1 MIEKDRYLSISDF
14 ASLAGVSKQAVYKQ
28 ASNKNSQLS
37 PFVCQQGKRTLI
49 KAEALKALYEVDL
62 ENSTLST
69 PNSTYAQGD
78 PPDRNDVGLNNQPVS
93 TVSELNNQPEPT
105 PEIQPIQP
113 ENQPDAEDYIAFLK
127 AEIADLKDRQ
137 QEQENRHAEAIAE
150 KDRIIQEQAKQ
161 LADLCQQVADIA
173 QKALTTTAQ
182 QQYLMA
188 YDRKAGEQKP
198 IEEATEQAVADEE
211 PAEQQEQEHKGFFA
225 WLKAWFN
232 NT

>member
-1 MIEKDRYLSISDF
+1 MIEKDCYLSISEF
-14 ASLAGVSKQAVYKQ
+14 ARLAMVSKQAIYKQ
-28 ASNKNSQLS
+28 ISNEHSQLA

-49 KAEALKALYEVDL
+49 KAEALKALYKVDL

-69 PNSTYAQGD
+69 QNSTLSTKD
-78 PPDRNDVGLNNQPVS
+78 STFSTCEGLK
-93 TVSELNNQPEPT
+93 
-105 PEIQPIQP
+105 IQPDSTDKIQP
-113 ENQPDAEDYIAFLK
+113 CQPKIQPDTEDYIAFLK
-127 AEIADLKDRQ
+127 AEIADLK
-137 QEQENRHAEAIAE
+137 EQENRHAEALAE

-198 IEEATEQAVADEE
+198 IDAETEQSVADESQNT
-211 PAEQQEQEHKGFFA
+211 EQPEREHKGFFVR
-225 WLKAWFN
+225 LKAWFN
-232 NT
+232 SV

>member
-1 MIEKDRYLSISDF
+1 MIEKDCYLSISEF
-14 ASLAGVSKQAVYKQ
+14 ARLAMVSKQAIYKQ
-28 ASNKNSQLS
+28 ISNEHSQLA

-49 KAEALKALYEVDL
+49 KAEALKSLYKVDL

-69 PNSTYAQGD
+69 CE
-78 PPDRNDVGLNNQPVS
+78 GLK
-93 TVSELNNQPEPT
+93 
-105 PEIQPIQP
+105 IQPDSTDKIQP
-113 ENQPDAEDYIAFLK
+113 DTEDYIAFLK
-127 AEIADLKDRQ
+127 AEIADLK
-137 QEQENRHAEAIAE
+137 EQENRHAEALAE

-198 IEEATEQAVADEE
+198 IEAATEQSVADESQNT
-211 PAEQQEQEHKGFFA
+211 EQPEREHKGFFA
-225 WLKAWFN
+225 RLKAWFN
-232 NT
+232 NV

>member
-1 MIEKDRYLSISDF
+1 MIEIDRYLTISEF

-69 PNSTYAQGD
+69 RNSTPESG
-78 PPDRNDVGLNNQPVS
+78 VGLNNQPIS
-93 TVSELNNQPEPT
+93 TVSGLNNQPEAT
-105 PEIQPIQP
+105 EEKQPIQP
-113 ENQPDAEDYIAFLK
+113 ENQPGAEDYIAFLK
-127 AEIADLKDRQ
+127 AEIVELKDRQ
-137 QEQENRHAEAIAE
+137 QEQENRHAEALAE

-173 QKALTTTAQ
+173 QKAITTTAQ

-198 IEEATEQAVADEE
+198 IEEAPEQAVADEE
-211 PAEQQEQEHKGFFA
+211 PQTEQQEQEHKGFFA
-225 WLKAWFN
+225 RLKAWFN

>member
-1 MIEKDRYLSISDF
+1 MIEKDCYLSISEF
-14 ASLAGVSKQAVYKQ
+14 ARLAMVSKQAIYKQ
-28 ASNKNSQLS
+28 ISNEHSQLA

-49 KAEALKALYEVDL
+49 KAEALKALYKVDL

-69 PNSTYAQGD
+69 CE
-78 PPDRNDVGLNNQPVS
+78 GLK
-93 TVSELNNQPEPT
+93 
-105 PEIQPIQP
+105 IQPDSTDKIQP
-113 ENQPDAEDYIAFLK
+113 CQPDTEDYIAFLK
-127 AEIADLKDRQ
+127 AEIADLK
-137 QEQENRHAEAIAE
+137 EQENRHAEALAE

-198 IEEATEQAVADEE
+198 IEAATEQSVADESQNT
-211 PAEQQEQEHKGFFA
+211 EQPEREHKGFFVR
-225 WLKAWFN
+225 LKAWFN
-232 NT
+232 SV

>member
-1 MIEKDRYLSISDF
+1 MIEKDCYLSISEF
-14 ASLAGVSKQAVYKQ
+14 ARLAMVSKQAIYKQ
-28 ASNKNSQLS
+28 ISNEHSQLA

-49 KAEALKALYEVDL
+49 KAEALKALYKVDL

-69 PNSTYAQGD
+69 CE
-78 PPDRNDVGLNNQPVS
+78 GLK
-93 TVSELNNQPEPT
+93 
-105 PEIQPIQP
+105 IQPDSTDKIQP
-113 ENQPDAEDYIAFLK
+113 DTEDYIAFLK
-127 AEIADLKDRQ
+127 AEIADLK
-137 QEQENRHAEAIAE
+137 EQENRHAEALAE

-198 IEEATEQAVADEE
+198 IEAATEQSVADESQNT
-211 PAEQQEQEHKGFFA
+211 EQPEREHKGFFA
-225 WLKAWFN
+225 RLKAWFN
-232 NT
+232 SV

>member
-1 MIEKDRYLSISDF
+1 M
-14 ASLAGVSKQAVYKQ
+14 VSKQAIYKQ
-28 ASNKNSQLS
+28 ISNEHSQLA

-49 KAEALKALYEVDL
+49 KAEALKALYKVDL

-69 PNSTYAQGD
+69 QNSTLSTKD
-78 PPDRNDVGLNNQPVS
+78 STFSTCEGLK
-93 TVSELNNQPEPT
+93 
-105 PEIQPIQP
+105 IQPDSTDKIQP
-113 ENQPDAEDYIAFLK
+113 CQPDTEDYIAFLK
-127 AEIADLKDRQ
+127 AEIADLK
-137 QEQENRHAEAIAE
+137 EQENRHAESLAE

-198 IEEATEQAVADEE
+198 IEAATEQSVADESQNT
-211 PAEQQEQEHKGFFA
+211 EQPER
-225 WLKAWFN
+225 
-232 NT
+232 

>member
-1 MIEKDRYLSISDF
+1 M
-14 ASLAGVSKQAVYKQ
+14 VSKQAIYKQ
-28 ASNKNSQLS
+28 ISNEHSQLA

-49 KAEALKALYEVDL
+49 KAEALKSLYKVDL

-69 PNSTYAQGD
+69 CE
-78 PPDRNDVGLNNQPVS
+78 GLK
-93 TVSELNNQPEPT
+93 
-105 PEIQPIQP
+105 IQPDSTDKIQP
-113 ENQPDAEDYIAFLK
+113 DTEDYIAFLK
-127 AEIADLKDRQ
+127 AEIADLK
-137 QEQENRHAEAIAE
+137 EQENRHAEALAE

-198 IEEATEQAVADEE
+198 IEAATEQSVADESQNT
-211 PAEQQEQEHKGFFA
+211 EQPEREHKGFFA
-225 WLKAWFN
+225 RLKAWFN
-232 NT
+232 NV

>member
-1 MIEKDRYLSISDF
+1 MIEKDCYLSISEF
-14 ASLAGVSKQAVYKQ
+14 ARLAMVSKQAIYKQ
-28 ASNKNSQLS
+28 ISNEHSQLA

-49 KAEALKALYEVDL
+49 KAEALKALYKVDL

-69 PNSTYAQGD
+69 QNST
-78 PPDRNDVGLNNQPVS
+78 LS
-93 TVSELNNQPEPT
+93 TKDSTFSTCEWLK
-105 PEIQPIQP
+105 IQPDSTDKIQP
-113 ENQPDAEDYIAFLK
+113 CQPKIQPDTEDYIAFLK
-127 AEIADLKDRQ
+127 AEIADLK
-137 QEQENRHAEAIAE
+137 EQENRHAEALAE

-198 IEEATEQAVADEE
+198 IEAATEQSVADESQNT
-211 PAEQQEQEHKGFFA
+211 EQPEREHKGFFVR
-225 WLKAWFN
+225 LKAWFN
-232 NT
+232 NV

>member
-1 MIEKDRYLSISDF
+1 MIEKDCYLSISEF
-14 ASLAGVSKQAVYKQ
+14 ARLAMVSKQAIYKQ
-28 ASNKNSQLS
+28 ISNEHSQLA

-49 KAEALKALYEVDL
+49 KAEALKALYKVDL

-69 PNSTYAQGD
+69 QNST
-78 PPDRNDVGLNNQPVS
+78 LS
-93 TVSELNNQPEPT
+93 TKDSTFSTCEWLK
-105 PEIQPIQP
+105 IQPDSTDKIQP
-113 ENQPDAEDYIAFLK
+113 DTEDYIAFLK
-127 AEIADLKDRQ
+127 AEIADLK
-137 QEQENRHAEAIAE
+137 EQENRHAEALAE

-198 IEEATEQAVADEE
+198 IDAETEQSVADESQNT
-211 PAEQQEQEHKGFFA
+211 EQPEREHKGFFVR
-225 WLKAWFN
+225 LKAWFN
-232 NT
+232 SV

>member
-1 MIEKDRYLSISDF
+1 M
-14 ASLAGVSKQAVYKQ
+14 VSKQAIYKQ
-28 ASNKNSQLS
+28 ISNEHSQLA

-49 KAEALKALYEVDL
+49 KAEALKALYKVDL

-69 PNSTYAQGD
+69 QNST
-78 PPDRNDVGLNNQPVS
+78 LS
-93 TVSELNNQPEPT
+93 TKDSTFSTCEWLK
-105 PEIQPIQP
+105 IQPDSTDKIQP
-113 ENQPDAEDYIAFLK
+113 CQPKIQPDTENYIAFLK
-127 AEIADLKDRQ
+127 AEIADLK
-137 QEQENRHAEAIAE
+137 EQENRHAEALAE

-198 IEEATEQAVADEE
+198 IEAATEQSVADESQNT
-211 PAEQQEQEHKGFFA
+211 EQPEREHKGFFVR
-225 WLKAWFN
+225 LKAWFN
-232 NT
+232 NV

>member
-1 MIEKDRYLSISDF
+1 MIEIDRYLTISEF

-69 PNSTYAQGD
+69 KNSTPENG
-78 PPDRNDVGLNNQPVS
+78 VGLNNQPIS
-93 TVSELNNQPEPT
+93 TASGLNNQPEAT
-105 PEIQPIQP
+105 EEKQPIQP
-113 ENQPDAEDYIAFLK
+113 ENQPGTEDYIAFLK
-127 AEIADLKDRQ
+127 AEIIELKDRQ
-137 QEQENRHAEAIAE
+137 QEQENRHAEALAE

-198 IEEATEQAVADEE
+198 IEEATEQVVADEE
-211 PAEQQEQEHKGFFA
+211 PAEQQEQEQEHKGFFA
-225 WLKAWFN
+225 RLKAWFR
-232 NT
+232 

>member
-1 MIEKDRYLSISDF
+1 MIEKDCYLSISEF
-14 ASLAGVSKQAVYKQ
+14 ARLAMVSKQAIYKQ
-28 ASNKNSQLS
+28 IRNEHSQLA

-49 KAEALKALYEVDL
+49 KAEALKALYKVDL

-69 PNSTYAQGD
+69 QNSTLSTKD
-78 PPDRNDVGLNNQPVS
+78 STFSTCEGLK
-93 TVSELNNQPEPT
+93 
-105 PEIQPIQP
+105 IQPDSTDKIQP
-113 ENQPDAEDYIAFLK
+113 CQPKQPDTEDYIAFLK
-127 AEIADLKDRQ
+127 AEIADLK
-137 QEQENRHAEAIAE
+137 EQENRHAEALAE

-198 IEEATEQAVADEE
+198 IEAATEQSVADESQNT
-211 PAEQQEQEHKGFFA
+211 EQPEREHKGFFVR
-225 WLKAWFN
+225 LKAWFN
-232 NT
+232 SV

>member
-1 MIEKDRYLSISDF
+1 MIEKDCYLSISEF
-14 ASLAGVSKQAVYKQ
+14 ARLAMVSKQAIYKQ
-28 ASNKNSQLS
+28 ISNEHSQLA

-49 KAEALKALYEVDL
+49 KAEALKALYKVDL

-69 PNSTYAQGD
+69 QNST
-78 PPDRNDVGLNNQPVS
+78 LS
-93 TVSELNNQPEPT
+93 TKDSTFSTCEWLK
-105 PEIQPIQP
+105 IQPDSTDKIQP
-113 ENQPDAEDYIAFLK
+113 DTEDYIAFLK
-127 AEIADLKDRQ
+127 AEIADLK
-137 QEQENRHAEAIAE
+137 EQENRHAEALAE

-198 IEEATEQAVADEE
+198 IEAATEQSVADESQNI
-211 PAEQQEQEHKGFFA
+211 EQPEREHKGFFA
-225 WLKAWFN
+225 RLKAWFN
-232 NT
+232 NV

>member
-1 MIEKDRYLSISDF
+1 MIEKDCYLSISEF
-14 ASLAGVSKQAVYKQ
+14 ARLAMVSKQAIYKQ
-28 ASNKNSQLS
+28 ISNEHSQLA

-49 KAEALKALYEVDL
+49 KAEALKALYKVDL

-69 PNSTYAQGD
+69 QNSTLSTKD
-78 PPDRNDVGLNNQPVS
+78 STFSTCEGLK
-93 TVSELNNQPEPT
+93 
-105 PEIQPIQP
+105 IQPDSTDKIQP
-113 ENQPDAEDYIAFLK
+113 CQPKIQPDTEDYIAFLK
-127 AEIADLKDRQ
+127 AEIADLK
-137 QEQENRHAEAIAE
+137 EQENRHAEALAE

-198 IEEATEQAVADEE
+198 IEAATEQSVADESQNT
-211 PAEQQEQEHKGFFA
+211 EQPEREHKGFFA
-225 WLKAWFN
+225 RLKAWFN
-232 NT
+232 NV

>member
-1 MIEKDRYLSISDF
+1 MIEKDCYLSISEF
-14 ASLAGVSKQAVYKQ
+14 ARLAMVSKQAIYKQ
-28 ASNKNSQLS
+28 ISNEHSQLA

-49 KAEALKALYEVDL
+49 KAEALKALYKVDL

-69 PNSTYAQGD
+69 CE
-78 PPDRNDVGLNNQPVS
+78 GLK
-93 TVSELNNQPEPT
+93 
-105 PEIQPIQP
+105 IQPDSTDKIQSCQPKIQP
-113 ENQPDAEDYIAFLK
+113 DTEDYIAFLK
-127 AEIADLKDRQ
+127 AEIADLK
-137 QEQENRHAEAIAE
+137 EQENRHAEALAE

-198 IEEATEQAVADEE
+198 IDAETEQSVADESQNT
-211 PAEQQEQEHKGFFA
+211 EQPEREHKGFFVR
-225 WLKAWFN
+225 LKAWFN
-232 NT
+232 SV

>member
-1 MIEKDRYLSISDF
+1 M
-14 ASLAGVSKQAVYKQ
+14 VSKQAIYKQ
-28 ASNKNSQLS
+28 ISNEHSQLA

-49 KAEALKALYEVDL
+49 KAEALKALYKVDL

-69 PNSTYAQGD
+69 QNSTLSTKD
-78 PPDRNDVGLNNQPVS
+78 STFSTCEGLK
-93 TVSELNNQPEPT
+93 
-105 PEIQPIQP
+105 IQPDSTDKIQP
-113 ENQPDAEDYIAFLK
+113 DTEDYIAFLK
-127 AEIADLKDRQ
+127 AEIADLK
-137 QEQENRHAEAIAE
+137 EQENRHAEALAE

-198 IEEATEQAVADEE
+198 IEAATEQSVADESQNT
-211 PAEQQEQEHKGFFA
+211 EQPEREHKGFFA
-225 WLKAWFN
+225 RLKAWFN
-232 NT
+232 NI

>member
-1 MIEKDRYLSISDF
+1 MIEKDCYLSISEF
-14 ASLAGVSKQAVYKQ
+14 ARLAMVSKQAIYKQ
-28 ASNKNSQLS
+28 ISNEHSQLA

-49 KAEALKALYEVDL
+49 KAEALKALYKVDL

-69 PNSTYAQGD
+69 QNSTLSTKD
-78 PPDRNDVGLNNQPVS
+78 STFSTCEGLK
-93 TVSELNNQPEPT
+93 
-105 PEIQPIQP
+105 IQPDSTDKIQP
-113 ENQPDAEDYIAFLK
+113 CQPKIQPDTEDYIAFLK
-127 AEIADLKDRQ
+127 AEIADLK
-137 QEQENRHAEAIAE
+137 EQENRHAEALAE

-198 IEEATEQAVADEE
+198 IEAATEQSVADES
-211 PAEQQEQEHKGFFA
+211 QIQSSQSGNT
-225 WLKAWFN
+225 KAFLHG
-232 NT
+232 

>member
-1 MIEKDRYLSISDF
+1 MIEKDCYLSISEF
-14 ASLAGVSKQAVYKQ
+14 ARLAMVSKQAIYKQ
-28 ASNKNSQLS
+28 IRNEHSQLA

-49 KAEALKALYEVDL
+49 KAEALKALYKVDL

-69 PNSTYAQGD
+69 QNSTLSTKD
-78 PPDRNDVGLNNQPVS
+78 STFSTCEGLK
-93 TVSELNNQPEPT
+93 
-105 PEIQPIQP
+105 IQPDSTDKIQP
-113 ENQPDAEDYIAFLK
+113 CQPKIQPDTEDYIAFLK
-127 AEIADLKDRQ
+127 AEIADLK
-137 QEQENRHAEAIAE
+137 EQENRHAEALAE

-198 IEEATEQAVADEE
+198 IEAATEQSVADESQNT
-211 PAEQQEQEHKGFFA
+211 EQPEREHKGFFVR
-225 WLKAWFN
+225 LKAWFN
-232 NT
+232 SV

>member
-1 MIEKDRYLSISDF
+1 MIEKDCYLSISEF
-14 ASLAGVSKQAVYKQ
+14 ARLAMVSKQAIYKQ
-28 ASNKNSQLS
+28 ISNEHSQLA

-49 KAEALKALYEVDL
+49 KAEALKALYKVDL

-69 PNSTYAQGD
+69 RNSTISTKD
-78 PPDRNDVGLNNQPVS
+78 STFSTCEGLK
-93 TVSELNNQPEPT
+93 
-105 PEIQPIQP
+105 IQPDSTDKIQP
-113 ENQPDAEDYIAFLK
+113 CQPKIQPDTEDYIAFLK
-127 AEIADLKDRQ
+127 AEIADLK
-137 QEQENRHAEAIAE
+137 EQENRHAEALAE

-198 IEEATEQAVADEE
+198 IEAATEQSVADESQNT
-211 PAEQQEQEHKGFFA
+211 EQPEREHKGFFVR
-225 WLKAWFN
+225 LKAWFN
-232 NT
+232 SV

>member
-1 MIEKDRYLSISDF
+1 M
-14 ASLAGVSKQAVYKQ
+14 VSKQAIYKQ
-28 ASNKNSQLS
+28 IRNEHSQLA

-49 KAEALKALYEVDL
+49 KAEALKALYKVDL

-69 PNSTYAQGD
+69 QNSTLSTKD
-78 PPDRNDVGLNNQPVS
+78 STFSTCEGLK
-93 TVSELNNQPEPT
+93 
-105 PEIQPIQP
+105 IQPDSTDKIQP
-113 ENQPDAEDYIAFLK
+113 CQPKIQPDTEDYIAFLK
-127 AEIADLKDRQ
+127 AEIADLK
-137 QEQENRHAEAIAE
+137 EQENRHAEALAE

-198 IEEATEQAVADEE
+198 IEAATEQSVADESQNT
-211 PAEQQEQEHKGFFA
+211 EQPEREHKGFFVR
-225 WLKAWFN
+225 LKAWFN
-232 NT
+232 SV

>member
-1 MIEKDRYLSISDF
+1 M
-14 ASLAGVSKQAVYKQ
+14 VSKQAIYKQ
-28 ASNKNSQLS
+28 IRNEHSQLA

-49 KAEALKALYEVDL
+49 KAEALKALYKVDL

-69 PNSTYAQGD
+69 CEW
-78 PPDRNDVGLNNQPVS
+78 LK
-93 TVSELNNQPEPT
+93 
-105 PEIQPIQP
+105 IQPDSTDKIQP
-113 ENQPDAEDYIAFLK
+113 DTEDYIAFLK
-127 AEIADLKDRQ
+127 AEIADLK
-137 QEQENRHAEAIAE
+137 EQENRHAEALAE

-198 IEEATEQAVADEE
+198 IEAATEQSVADESQNT
-211 PAEQQEQEHKGFFA
+211 EQPEREHKGFFVR
-225 WLKAWFN
+225 LKAWFN
-232 NT
+232 NV

>member
-1 MIEKDRYLSISDF
+1 MIEIDRYLTISEF

-69 PNSTYAQGD
+69 QNSTPKNGA
-78 PPDRNDVGLNNQPVS
+78 GLNNQPIS
-93 TVSELNNQPEPT
+93 TASGLNNQPEAT
-105 PEIQPIQP
+105 EEKQPIQP
-113 ENQPDAEDYIAFLK
+113 ENQPGTEDYIAFLK
-127 AEIADLKDRQ
+127 AEIVELKDRQ
-137 QEQENRHAEAIAE
+137 QEQENRHAEALAE

-173 QKALTTTAQ
+173 QTAITTTAQ

-211 PAEQQEQEHKGFFA
+211 PQSEQQEHNGFFA
-225 WLKAWFN
+225 RLKAWFN

>member
-1 MIEKDRYLSISDF
+1 M
-14 ASLAGVSKQAVYKQ
+14 VSKQAIYKQ
-28 ASNKNSQLS
+28 ISNEHSQLA

-49 KAEALKALYEVDL
+49 KAEALKALYKVDL

-69 PNSTYAQGD
+69 QNSTLSTKD
-78 PPDRNDVGLNNQPVS
+78 STFSTCEGLK
-93 TVSELNNQPEPT
+93 
-105 PEIQPIQP
+105 IQPDSTDKIQP
-113 ENQPDAEDYIAFLK
+113 CQPKIQPDTEDYIAFLK
-127 AEIADLKDRQ
+127 AEIADLK
-137 QEQENRHAEAIAE
+137 EQENRHAEALAE

-198 IEEATEQAVADEE
+198 IEAAAEQSVADESQNT
-211 PAEQQEQEHKGFFA
+211 EQPEREHKGFFVR
-225 WLKAWFN
+225 LKAWFN
-232 NT
+232 SV

>member
-1 MIEKDRYLSISDF
+1 MIEKDCYLSISEF
-14 ASLAGVSKQAVYKQ
+14 ARLAMVSKQAIYKQ
-28 ASNKNSQLS
+28 IRNEHSQLA

-49 KAEALKALYEVDL
+49 KAEALKALYKVDL

-69 PNSTYAQGD
+69 QNSTLSTKD
-78 PPDRNDVGLNNQPVS
+78 STFSTCEGLK
-93 TVSELNNQPEPT
+93 
-105 PEIQPIQP
+105 IQPDSTDKIQP
-113 ENQPDAEDYIAFLK
+113 CQPKIQPDTEDYIAFLK
-127 AEIADLKDRQ
+127 AEIADLK
-137 QEQENRHAEAIAE
+137 EQENRHAEALAE

-198 IEEATEQAVADEE
+198 IEAATEQSVADESQNT
-211 PAEQQEQEHKGFFA
+211 EQPEREHKGFFVR
-225 WLKAWFN
+225 LKAWFN
-232 NT
+232 NI

>member
-1 MIEKDRYLSISDF
+1 MIEKDCYLSISEF
-14 ASLAGVSKQAVYKQ
+14 ARLAMVSKQAIYKQ
-28 ASNKNSQLS
+28 ISNEHSQLA

-49 KAEALKALYEVDL
+49 KAEALKALYKVDL

-69 PNSTYAQGD
+69 CE
-78 PPDRNDVGLNNQPVS
+78 GLK
-93 TVSELNNQPEPT
+93 
-105 PEIQPIQP
+105 IQPDSTDKIQP
-113 ENQPDAEDYIAFLK
+113 CQPDTEDYIAFLK
-127 AEIADLKDRQ
+127 AEIADLK
-137 QEQENRHAEAIAE
+137 EQENRHAEALAE

-198 IEEATEQAVADEE
+198 IEAAKEQSVADESQNT
-211 PAEQQEQEHKGFFA
+211 EQPEREHKGFFVR
-225 WLKAWFN
+225 LKAWFN
-232 NT
+232 NV

>member
-1 MIEKDRYLSISDF
+1 M
-14 ASLAGVSKQAVYKQ
+14 VSKQAIYKQ
-28 ASNKNSQLS
+28 ISNEHSQLA

-49 KAEALKALYEVDL
+49 KAEALKALYKVDL

-69 PNSTYAQGD
+69 CE
-78 PPDRNDVGLNNQPVS
+78 GLK
-93 TVSELNNQPEPT
+93 
-105 PEIQPIQP
+105 IQPDSTDKIQP
-113 ENQPDAEDYIAFLK
+113 CQPDTEDYIAFLK
-127 AEIADLKDRQ
+127 AEIADLK
-137 QEQENRHAEAIAE
+137 EQENRHAEALAE

-198 IEEATEQAVADEE
+198 IEAATEQSVADESQNI
-211 PAEQQEQEHKGFFA
+211 EQPEREHKGFFA
-225 WLKAWFN
+225 RLKAWFN
-232 NT
+232 NV

>member
-1 MIEKDRYLSISDF
+1 MIEKDCYLSISEF
-14 ASLAGVSKQAVYKQ
+14 ARLAMVSKQAIYKQ
-28 ASNKNSQLS
+28 IRNEHSQLA

-49 KAEALKALYEVDL
+49 KAEALKALYKVDL

-69 PNSTYAQGD
+69 QNST
-78 PPDRNDVGLNNQPVS
+78 LS
-93 TVSELNNQPEPT
+93 TKDSTFSTCEWLK
-105 PEIQPIQP
+105 IQPDSTDKIQP
-113 ENQPDAEDYIAFLK
+113 DTEDYIAFLK
-127 AEIADLKDRQ
+127 AEIADLK
-137 QEQENRHAEAIAE
+137 EKENRHAEALAE

-198 IEEATEQAVADEE
+198 IEAATEQSVADESQNT
-211 PAEQQEQEHKGFFA
+211 EQPEREHKGFFVR
-225 WLKAWFN
+225 LKAWFN
-232 NT
+232 NV

>member
-1 MIEKDRYLSISDF
+1 M
-14 ASLAGVSKQAVYKQ
+14 VSKQAIYKQ
-28 ASNKNSQLS
+28 ISNEHSQLA

-49 KAEALKALYEVDL
+49 KAEALKALYKVDL

-69 PNSTYAQGD
+69 QNSTLSTKD
-78 PPDRNDVGLNNQPVS
+78 STFSTCEGLK
-93 TVSELNNQPEPT
+93 
-105 PEIQPIQP
+105 IQPDSTDKIQP
-113 ENQPDAEDYIAFLK
+113 CQPDTEDYIAFLK
-127 AEIADLKDRQ
+127 AEIADLK
-137 QEQENRHAEAIAE
+137 EQENRHAEALAE

-198 IEEATEQAVADEE
+198 IEAATEQSVADESQNI
-211 PAEQQEQEHKGFFA
+211 EQPEREHKGFFA
-225 WLKAWFN
+225 RLKAWFN
-232 NT
+232 NV

>member
-1 MIEKDRYLSISDF
+1 MIEKDCYLSISEF
-14 ASLAGVSKQAVYKQ
+14 ARLAMVSKQAIYKQ
-28 ASNKNSQLS
+28 ISNEHSQLA

-49 KAEALKALYEVDL
+49 KAEALKSLYKVDL

-69 PNSTYAQGD
+69 CE
-78 PPDRNDVGLNNQPVS
+78 GLK
-93 TVSELNNQPEPT
+93 
-105 PEIQPIQP
+105 IQPDSTDKIQP
-113 ENQPDAEDYIAFLK
+113 CQPKIQPDTEDYIAFLK
-127 AEIADLKDRQ
+127 AEIADLK
-137 QEQENRHAEAIAE
+137 EQENRHAEALAE

-198 IEEATEQAVADEE
+198 IDAETEQSVADESQNT
-211 PAEQQEQEHKGFFA
+211 EQPEREHKGFFA
-225 WLKAWFN
+225 RLKAWFN
-232 NT
+232 NV

>member
-1 MIEKDRYLSISDF
+1 M
-14 ASLAGVSKQAVYKQ
+14 VSKQAIYKQ
-28 ASNKNSQLS
+28 ISNEHSQLA

-49 KAEALKALYEVDL
+49 KAEALKALYKVDL

-69 PNSTYAQGD
+69 QNST
-78 PPDRNDVGLNNQPVS
+78 LS
-93 TVSELNNQPEPT
+93 TKDSTFSTCEWLK
-105 PEIQPIQP
+105 IQPDSTDKIQP
-113 ENQPDAEDYIAFLK
+113 CQPDTEDYIAFLK
-127 AEIADLKDRQ
+127 AEIADLK
-137 QEQENRHAEAIAE
+137 EQENRHAEALAE

-198 IEEATEQAVADEE
+198 IDAETEQSVADESQNT
-211 PAEQQEQEHKGFFA
+211 EQTEREHKGFFA
-225 WLKAWFN
+225 RLKAWFN
-232 NT
+232 NV

>member
-1 MIEKDRYLSISDF
+1 M
-14 ASLAGVSKQAVYKQ
+14 VSKQAIYKQ
-28 ASNKNSQLS
+28 ISNEHSQLA

-49 KAEALKALYEVDL
+49 KAEALKALYKVDL

-69 PNSTYAQGD
+69 KDSTFSTCE
-78 PPDRNDVGLNNQPVS
+78 GLK
-93 TVSELNNQPEPT
+93 
-105 PEIQPIQP
+105 IQPDSTDKIQP
-113 ENQPDAEDYIAFLK
+113 CQPDTEDYIAFLK
-127 AEIADLKDRQ
+127 AEIADLK
-137 QEQENRHAEAIAE
+137 EQENRHAEALAE

-198 IEEATEQAVADEE
+198 IEAATEQSVADESQNT
-211 PAEQQEQEHKGFFA
+211 EQPEREHKGFFVR
-225 WLKAWFN
+225 LKAWFN
-232 NT
+232 NI

>member
-1 MIEKDRYLSISDF
+1 MIEKDCYLSISEF
-14 ASLAGVSKQAVYKQ
+14 ARLAMVSKQAIYKQ
-28 ASNKNSQLS
+28 IRNEHSQLA

-49 KAEALKALYEVDL
+49 KAEALKALYKVDL

-69 PNSTYAQGD
+69 CEW
-78 PPDRNDVGLNNQPVS
+78 LK
-93 TVSELNNQPEPT
+93 
-105 PEIQPIQP
+105 IQPDSTDKIQP
-113 ENQPDAEDYIAFLK
+113 DTEDYIAFLK
-127 AEIADLKDRQ
+127 AEIADLK
-137 QEQENRHAEAIAE
+137 EQENRHAEALAE

-198 IEEATEQAVADEE
+198 IEAATEQSVADESQNT
-211 PAEQQEQEHKGFFA
+211 EQPEREHKGFFVR
-225 WLKAWFN
+225 LKAWFN
-232 NT
+232 NV

>member
-1 MIEKDRYLSISDF
+1 MIEKDCYLSISEF
-14 ASLAGVSKQAVYKQ
+14 ARLAMVSKQAIYKQ
-28 ASNKNSQLS
+28 ISNEHSQLA

-49 KAEALKALYEVDL
+49 KAEALKALYKVDL

-69 PNSTYAQGD
+69 CE
-78 PPDRNDVGLNNQPVS
+78 VLK
-93 TVSELNNQPEPT
+93 
-105 PEIQPIQP
+105 IQPDSTDKIQP
-113 ENQPDAEDYIAFLK
+113 CQPDTEDYIAFLK
-127 AEIADLKDRQ
+127 AEIADLK
-137 QEQENRHAEAIAE
+137 EQENRHAEALAE

-198 IEEATEQAVADEE
+198 IEAATEQSVADESQNT
-211 PAEQQEQEHKGFFA
+211 EQPEREHKGFFA
-225 WLKAWFN
+225 RLKAWFN
-232 NT
+232 NV

>member
-1 MIEKDRYLSISDF
+1 M
-14 ASLAGVSKQAVYKQ
+14 VSKQAIYKQ
-28 ASNKNSQLS
+28 IRNEHSQLA

-49 KAEALKALYEVDL
+49 KAEALKALYKVDL

-69 PNSTYAQGD
+69 CE
-78 PPDRNDVGLNNQPVS
+78 GLK
-93 TVSELNNQPEPT
+93 
-105 PEIQPIQP
+105 IQPDSTDKIQP
-113 ENQPDAEDYIAFLK
+113 DTEDYIAFLK
-127 AEIADLKDRQ
+127 AEIADLK
-137 QEQENRHAEAIAE
+137 EKENRHAEALAE

-198 IEEATEQAVADEE
+198 IEAATEQSVADESQNT
-211 PAEQQEQEHKGFFA
+211 EQPEREHKGFFA
-225 WLKAWFN
+225 RLKAWFN
-232 NT
+232 NV